1 MKLQLS
7 NFVQVPTVNSQVLL
21 DHRQISYKTLS
32 LEFDFAGWENSSE
45 KIQGS
50 GAMEGTAK
58 VLAALAHV
66 IALDRGWFGHGW
78 EWPSWLMLFLLVD
91 GEMKKQL

>member
-1 MKLQLS
+1 MARNRNFDQNFSRIS
-7 NFVQVPTVNSQVLL
+7 NLVLR
-21 DHRQISYKTLS
+21 DEK
-32 LEFDFAGWENSSE
+32 NSSE

-66 IALDRGWFGHGW
+66 IALDRGWFGHG
-78 EWPSWLMLFLLVD
+78 
-91 GEMKKQL
+91 

>member
-1 MKLQLS
+1 LRDEK
-7 NFVQVPTVNSQVLL
+7 
-21 DHRQISYKTLS
+21 
-32 LEFDFAGWENSSE
+32 NSSE

-66 IALDRGWFGHGW
+66 IALDRGWFGHG
-78 EWPSWLMLFLLVD
+78 
-91 GEMKKQL
+91 